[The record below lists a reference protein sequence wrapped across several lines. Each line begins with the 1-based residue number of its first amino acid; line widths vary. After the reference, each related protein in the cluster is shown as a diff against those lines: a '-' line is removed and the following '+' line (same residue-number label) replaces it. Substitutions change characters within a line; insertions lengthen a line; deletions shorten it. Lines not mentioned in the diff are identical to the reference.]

1 MVFLARNTVEKSS
14 KRFRS
19 QIEAVLAADDNFI
32 E

>member
-1 MVFLARNTVEKSS
+1 MGFLTRNTVEKSC

-19 QIEAVLAADDNFI
+19 RIEAVVAADDYFI